1 MVSTIHPS
9 KFLERHSRGGDRI
22 LAILE
27 GVSKTSMMSTAAK
40 ILSDG
45 VVKLDGGSVFGQVP
59 KVAWENTVTTD
70 RKNRI
75 TLGLN
80 CLLLQV
86 CGKNVLVDTGI
97 GPKENDTDKETL
109 GLVPSRLLKGLK
121 GVGLTP
127 RDINAVILT
136 HLHFDH
142 CGGCTRLDRAGNTV
156 PTFPKATYYVQQSC
170 WENALNPN
178 ERCSASHRSENF
190 KPIEERSQLEL
201 LDGDQEIFP
210 GLNVMVT
217 DGHARGH
224 QMVMFN
230 HGGERVV
237 FLGDIIPT
245 HHHLNLP
252 VISAFDFS
260 PENTLERKR
269 EILADAEA
277 QGWLIVF
284 SHGHTTK
291 AGYLERRGDTTYLRP
306 VDL

>member
-1 MVSTIHPS
+1 
-9 KFLERHSRGGDRI
+9 
-22 LAILE
+22 
-27 GVSKTSMMSTAAK
+27 MMSTAAK

-45 VVKLDGGSVFGQVP
+45 VLKLDGGSVFGQVP
-59 KVAWENTVTTD
+59 KVAWENSVTTD

-86 CGKNVLVDTGI
+86 GGKNVLVDTGV
-97 GPKENDTDKETL
+97 GPKENDKDKENL

-127 RDINAVILT
+127 KEIHAVILT

-142 CGGCTRLDRAGNTV
+142 CGGCTRLDRAGNLV
-156 PTFPKATYYVQQSC
+156 PTFPKATYYVQREC
-170 WENALNPN
+170 WEDAGNPN
-178 ERCSASHRSENF
+178 ERCQASHRSENYL
-190 KPIEERSQLEL
+190 PIAERGQIEL
-201 LDGDQEIFP
+201 VDGEREIFP
-210 GLNVMVT
+210 GLNVIVT
-217 DGHARGH
+217 GGHARGH

-230 HGGERVV
+230 HGGERIV

-252 VISAFDFS
+252 VISAFDYS
-260 PENTLERKR
+260 PESTLEQKR
-269 EILADAEA
+269 EILAEAER

-284 SHGHTTK
+284 SHGHDTK
-291 AGYLERRGDTTYLRP
+291 AGYLDRRGNTTYLRP
-306 VDL
+306 VEL